1 MPHSFEFDWDFS
13 ELTFGHTYIL
23 KEYKDLHCFAIG
35 WFLILWSTSPKPT
48 TKKYA
53 KVKRI

>member
-13 ELTFGHTYIL
+13 KFTFGHSYIL
-23 KEYKDLHCFAIG
+23 KEYNDLHCFAIG

-48 TKKYA
+48 TKK
-53 KVKRI
+53 